1 MKSLLKF
8 ITTIFLFTSSLF
20 ANYQSVYIP
29 DQLRQDISE
38 GKVAK
43 YQRET
48 IPTVNLAELKQKGV
62 VGQNETLTKSI
73 TGTPTFAAILNAD
86 VCKVENPQ
94 AYTSTI
100 YEMDLPGGVIT
111 CMYGAKGNLYNPM
124 GLFKV
129 FIPEI
134 KAYYSINRD
143 AAKTEK
149 AAEVAAAEAQF
160 APLIQAKQTIMNQQ
174 QQQPG
179 AKFLTIPELLYAAIL
194 TDEEIV
200 DIQAANTTG
209 KFQLMPGYTSKFS
222 ESNEVVDNSEYL
234 LTDSVSIFKVYAGL
248 ANVSMN
254 FLLIIAT
261 GFAGYGAIRFF
272 GQRGVN
278 KLEDKKT
285 NEATSPFLIGIFA
298 GLILFVPQSVE
309 TDPSGEYSVLHN
321 HYQDFEKFGY
331 YTFNDWAN
339 EAAKVIIDAELD
351 SVIAKTGLG
360 TKEQIVDSTAQATQ
374 SQKLKEFYTA
384 NYNSCVN
391 TVYKNDYLSHDDG
404 KTVFGESDKSIF
416 PNTEH
421 WAYVSFAAKS
431 LAEGYYDLGSQGV
444 LRDGAAGVGEYPKIA
459 FSACGKADRLS
470 NFYTERTTQLN
481 QTYNS
486 LATANSSVTPK
497 IAGME
502 KVIEFQY
509 KLYKDWG
516 YLSIL
521 ALPISKMQAD
531 KIAGTNRSASSELLQ
546 KMNQNIKGE
555 DQVIYSILS
564 SIPYMYVPGAGT
576 VFDVVNQNSIAVGA
590 ASGAVIGSQVKE
602 ADGWFSKAFYT
613 AVGAIDGAAIGA
625 LGGGGLIALGWS
637 YMSAKVTLMLLPI
650 LGLVIIGVLRFIII
664 IIKSLSYHFLSLF
677 ILPIIFLQ
685 KNLEAMG
692 KFTAKVL
699 ATMLELPIFVLAV
712 YLATIAHSLIQTIG
726 TIFSKS
732 ILSEMVSSEIVLDP
746 LGFGGMTVAGESAQA
761 WTSKMIIFIFDGL
774 FEVAIGIFSIIIIY
788 KIIISLHSELFQT
801 IDLSASSAIDN
812 AVDSMRTESSS
823 WGTRI

>member
-1 MKSLLKF
+1 MKSLFLKL
-8 ITTIFLFTSSLF
+8 TATVFLLQTSLF
-20 ANYQSVYIP
+20 ANYQSIYIP
-29 DQLRQDISE
+29 DKLKQDISE

-48 IPTVNLAELKQKGV
+48 IPTINLAELKQKGV

-100 YEMDLPGGVIT
+100 YEMDLPSGVIT
-111 CMYGAKGNLYNPM
+111 CMYGAKGDLYNPM

-129 FIPEI
+129 FVPEV
-134 KAYYSINRD
+134 KAYYSVD
-143 AAKTEK
+143 TAAAKTEK
-149 AAEVAAAEAQF
+149 AAEIAAAEAQF

-179 AKFLTIPELLYAAIL
+179 SKFLTIPELLYAAIL
-194 TDEEIV
+194 SDEEIV
-200 DIQAANTTG
+200 DMEAARTTG
-209 KFQLMPGYTSKFS
+209 KFQLRPGYTSKFT
-222 ESNEVVDNSEYL
+222 ESGEIVDNSEYL
-234 LTDSVSIFKVYAGL
+234 LTDSVSISKVYAGL
-248 ANVSMN
+248 ADVSMN
-254 FLLIIAT
+254 FLLIIST
-261 GFAGYGAIRFF
+261 GFGAYGAIRFF
-272 GQRGVN
+272 GQKAVN

-285 NEATSPFLIGIFA
+285 NEPSSPYMMGLFA

-309 TDPSGEYSVLHN
+309 TDPSGEYSILHN
-321 HYQDFEKFGY
+321 RYQGFEKFGY
-331 YTFNDWAN
+331 YTFNDWAK
-339 EAAKVIIDAELD
+339 EAAKVIIDVELD

-360 TKEQIVDSTAQATQ
+360 TKEQIVDSTAQKTQ
-374 SQKLKEFYTA
+374 SQKLRNFYND

-391 TVYKNDYLSHDDG
+391 TVYKNDYLSYDDG
-404 KTVFGESDKSIF
+404 KSVFGESDKSMF
-416 PNTEH
+416 PSTEH
-421 WAYVSFAAKS
+421 WAYVAFSAKS
-431 LAEGYYDLGSQGV
+431 LAEGYYDLGAQGC

-470 NFYTERTTQLN
+470 NFYAERTTQLE

-502 KVIEFQY
+502 KVMEFQY
-509 KLYKDWG
+509 KLYRDWG
-516 YLSIL
+516 FLSIL
-521 ALPISKMQAD
+521 ALPVSKMQAD

-546 KMNQNIKGE
+546 KMNQNIKGD

-564 SIPYMYVPGAGT
+564 SIPYMYVPGAST

-590 ASGAVIGSQVKE
+590 ASGAAIGAQASDNK
-602 ADGWFSKAFYT
+602 WMSAFYS
-613 AVGAIDGAAIGA
+613 AVGAVDGAAIGA
-625 LGGGGLIALGWS
+625 LGGGGLIALGWA
-637 YMSAKVTLMLLPI
+637 YMSSKVTLMLLPI
-650 LGLVIIGVLRFIII
+650 LGLIVIGTARFGII

-712 YLATIAHSLIQTIG
+712 WLAGVAHSLIQTIG
-726 TIFSKS
+726 TVLSKT
-732 ILSEMVSSEIVLDP
+732 ILSEMVSNEIVLDP

-788 KIIISLHSELFQT
+788 KIIITLHSELFQT
-801 IDLSASSAIDN
+801 IDLSTSSAIDN
-812 AVDSMRTESSS
+812 SVESMRTESSS